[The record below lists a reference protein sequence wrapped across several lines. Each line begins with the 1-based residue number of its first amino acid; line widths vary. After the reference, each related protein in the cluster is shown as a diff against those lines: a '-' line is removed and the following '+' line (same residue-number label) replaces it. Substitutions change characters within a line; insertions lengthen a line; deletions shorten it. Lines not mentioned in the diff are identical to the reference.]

1 MTDRDK
7 MTSEIGAS
15 LIRDISCQSCAD
27 LRAERDCLRSELQI
41 EQGRFESA
49 VAMCNDLEIERDE
62 LRANRDRLRG
72 VVEMFEARGQRTPAE
87 DVGRRIRVPCPG
99 CGGSGVRPGRP
110 CEDCDGTGDRFVP
123 FQPGSGE
130 GEG

>member
-1 MTDRDK
+1 MTDRDRLI
-7 MTSEIGAS
+7 SEIGAS

-27 LRAERDCLRSELQI
+27 LRAELARV
-41 EQGRFESA
+41 
-49 VAMCNDLEIERDE
+49 VAERDE
-62 LRANRDRLRG
+62 LRANLDRLRG